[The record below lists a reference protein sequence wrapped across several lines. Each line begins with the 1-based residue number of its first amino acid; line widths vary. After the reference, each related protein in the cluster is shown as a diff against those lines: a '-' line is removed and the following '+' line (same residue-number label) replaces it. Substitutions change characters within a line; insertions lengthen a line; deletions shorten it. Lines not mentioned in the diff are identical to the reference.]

1 MTAWAA
7 VGTAVLWAL
16 IGVFLVDFFL
26 QREVA
31 APQRAILLLI
41 AAAAVAWAW
50 YKYARPLLSVRE
62 NEVDM
67 ALLVE
72 RQQQIESDLVAAI
85 QFEDDQQGRWG
96 SRQLELAV
104 IDYVGNVGADIDVYQ
119 GFDRSQFRR
128 RATILGVTAV
138 LVLAA
143 GLIFPRHL
151 AAFANRLAL
160 GSQHYPSATQI
171 QSLAVNGRNVLTRGM
186 QPVNIRCAEGRGVE
200 FILRCEGQ
208 LPEKGLARLSAR
220 ERYERTDVELTP
232 LTADE
237 RLDRLTR
244 AQSLVTEAQD
254 SPNLDLAGPWFEKLA
269 ALVQFEAPQQWA
281 ELQLDPQS
289 LSASE
294 LGQQTQA
301 KLPEIAQL
309 LKELTSQWP
318 EAGPSDAALYV
329 GQLPRLNEPIRY
341 RVTLGDAYTDAAEI
355 AMIAL
360 PTVEATLTPVPPKY
374 AARALKAERAGRQAA
389 VLVGSQVNL
398 SIACTNR
405 KPLKEAWIIV
415 RPASGTQAQRF
426 DLQATDDDRLTWSL
440 AGVPP
445 LGGPA
450 GVPPSGG
457 KKPAKAGTP
466 TPGTPAT
473 TPFQNVQEEL
483 RYEIQ
488 VTDEDGLHLETPI
501 KGSVR
506 IRADKPPIAVASTV
520 HRVVLPNAKPTIQY
534 RAGDDFGL
542 HKLAL
547 EVEVERQTDKYPLS
561 ASGESAS
568 ASDASAEPAQRM
580 DVETT
585 EINLLATS
593 PLTVDKLPLS
603 SKAAINLGNLQ
614 LDPKLGPL
622 EKGDRLKV
630 VLVAQDDRGGPGE
643 TFRSEPI
650 IIEVSDDLGVL
661 TAVGEADPQAA
672 QRIDDILKRELGI
685 GEAP

>member
-16 IGVFLVDFFL
+16 IGVFLIDFFL

-41 AAAAVAWAW
+41 AAAAIAWAY

-128 RATILGVTAV
+128 RATILGITAV

-171 QSLAVNGRNVLTRGM
+171 KSLAVNGRNVLTRGM

-220 ERYERTDVELTP
+220 ERFERSDVELTP

-244 AQSLVTEAQD
+244 AQSMVAQAQD
-254 SPNLDLAGPWFEKLA
+254 STSLDLAGPWFEELA
-269 ALVQFEAPQQWA
+269 ALVQFEVPQEWA
-281 ELQLDPQS
+281 ELQLDPES

-294 LGQQTQA
+294 LGQQTQD
-301 KLPEIAQL
+301 KLPDIAQL
-309 LKELTSQWP
+309 LKDLTSQWP
-318 EAGPSDAALYV
+318 EAGPTDAALYV
-329 GQLPRLNEPIRY
+329 GQLPRLNEPVRY
-341 RVTLGDAYTDAAEI
+341 RVTLGDAYTDPAEI

-360 PTVEATLTPVPPKY
+360 PAVEATLTPVPPKY
-374 AARALKAERAGRQAA
+374 AARALKAEKAGRQAA
-389 VLVGSQVNL
+389 VLVGSQVDL
-398 SIACTNR
+398 AIACTNK

-426 DLQATDDDRLTWSL
+426 DLQAADDDRLAWSL
-440 AGVPP
+440 
-445 LGGPA
+445 
-450 GVPPSGG
+450 PS
-457 KKPAKAGTP
+457 AK
-466 TPGTPAT
+466 
-473 TPFQNVQEEL
+473 TPFQSVEEEL

-520 HRVVLPNAKPTIQY
+520 HRVVLPDAKPTIQY

-561 ASGESAS
+561 ASNSSGESAS
-568 ASDASAEPAQRM
+568 ASDATAEPAQRM